1 MKMIGSDFDGTIPTN
16 KVILDSTREKI
27 KKFREDG
34 NLFVIVT
41 GRSPKVFCQ
50 GIKNYEIDFFDYVI
64 CANGAV
70 TMSQDLE
77 YKELNEMKRETI
89 QQITALLLQQ
99 SDPKEIYINTIKE
112 SILIAQG
119 KDIDQIQDPMISMSL
134 KFDTI
139 EQRKQYDF
147 QSIPGIDVFSN
158 FVYTDIVPVGIS
170 KASKLLALYDQLHGD
185 RLFTIGD
192 GDNDRCML
200 ECCEDSYTFAHVE
213 DSVKKSAK
221 RIMNTID
228 DILDD
233 INDR

>member
-16 KVILDSTREKI
+16 KVILKSTRDKI
-27 KKFREDG
+27 NKFREDG

-50 GIKNYEIDFFDYVI
+50 GIKNYGIDFFDYVI

-70 TMSQDLE
+70 TMNQELE
-77 YKELNEMKRETI
+77 YLEINEMKRETI
-89 QQITALLLQQ
+89 KSIAAILCQQP
-99 SDPKEIYINTIKE
+99 DKKEIYVNTIKE
-112 SILIAQG
+112 SVLIELIE
-119 KDIDQIQDPMISMSL
+119 DVDQIQDPMISMSL

-139 EQRKQYDF
+139 DQRKQYDF
-147 QSIPGIDVFSN
+147 HYIKGIDQFSN
-158 FVYTDIVPVGIS
+158 SVYTDIVPEGIS
-170 KASKLLALYDQLHGD
+170 KASKLLALYDKLCAD

-200 ECCEDSYTFAHVE
+200 ECCEDSYTFPHVE
-213 DSVKKSAK
+213 DSVKRSAK
-221 RIMNTID
+221 RIMNTMD

-233 INDR
+233 INAR